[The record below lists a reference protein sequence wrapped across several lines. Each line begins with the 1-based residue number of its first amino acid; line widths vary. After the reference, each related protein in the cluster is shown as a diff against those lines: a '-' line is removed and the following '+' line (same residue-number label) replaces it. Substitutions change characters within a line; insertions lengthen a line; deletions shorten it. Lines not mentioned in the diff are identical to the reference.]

1 MNKSQLFKKLSE
13 IWNITEKDAKLCVD
27 TLFDA
32 MTETLAADDRI
43 EIRGF
48 GSFKVKQYQSYEG
61 RNPKTGEP
69 VQVPEKRLPV
79 FKMSN
84 KLKKGMNDNPKD
96 KFSQPH

>member
-1 MNKSQLFKKLSE
+1 MNKSRLFKKLSE
-13 IWNITEKDAKLCVD
+13 IWKITEKDARMCVN

-32 MTETLAADDRI
+32 MTEALAADDRI

-48 GSFKVKQYQSYEG
+48 GSFKVKRYQPYEG

-69 VQVPEKRLPV
+69 VHVPEKRLPV

-84 KLKKGMNDNPKD
+84 KLKKSINAKKG
-96 KFSQPH
+96 

>member
-13 IWNITEKDAKLCVD
+13 IWNITEKDAKLCVN

-32 MTETLAADDRI
+32 MTEALAADGRI

-84 KLKKGMNDNPKD
+84 KLKRSMNDNPKD